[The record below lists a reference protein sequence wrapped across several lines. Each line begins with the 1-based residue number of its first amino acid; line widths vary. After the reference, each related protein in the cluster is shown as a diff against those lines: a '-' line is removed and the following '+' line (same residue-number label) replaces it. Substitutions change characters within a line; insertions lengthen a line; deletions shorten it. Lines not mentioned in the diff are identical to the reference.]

1 MFFCK
6 DADRHIIDSIFLS
19 LVILSDAFQISLESS
34 FKPYSHRYVGSKK
47 MVELQVSPYD
57 SDFIPFAEA
66 SIVTFDDELSPES
79 VAVPAAE
86 SLSSASPMSSGSA
99 PVWEVLNEP
108 NAATTRPLSSLP
120 PPQQQERQQQQKQQE
135 TAVPKA
141 AAAGGAVVGL
151 FLGGPIVSLI
161 LGIGA
166 HHYAKRE
173 GATGDCARA
182 LGEIALVTRDK
193 FRRVNDRHHLVD
205 KGKKAASRTLHNM
218 QRADR
223 KHKAK
228 ERFGYFVS
236 HCYALTLDFV
246 YRHRLIERGSE
257 KFKKLLNMVT
267 KAIRDRQNQVSDRAQ
282 NEDGHRKEP
291 RNDMPPSSVY

>member
-1 MFFCK
+1 
-6 DADRHIIDSIFLS
+6 
-19 LVILSDAFQISLESS
+19 
-34 FKPYSHRYVGSKK
+34 

-66 SIVTFDDELSPES
+66 SIVTYDDELSHEP

-86 SLSSASPMSSGSA
+86 SISSSSPASSGSA
-99 PVWEVLNEP
+99 PVWEVITEP
-108 NAATTRPLSSLP
+108 NDATTPLVTPTTTRPLSSLP
-120 PPQQQERQQQQKQQE
+120 PSQEHQQQEHQQRQQ
-135 TAVPKA
+135 TSVPKA

-151 FLGGPIVSLI
+151 FCGGPIMSLI

-173 GATGDCARA
+173 GAAGDCARA

-193 FRRVNDRHHLVD
+193 FRQVDDRHHLVD
-205 KGKKAASRTLHNM
+205 KGKEAASRTLHNM
-218 QRADR
+218 QRPD
-223 KHKAK
+223 KKQKAK

-246 YRHRLIERGSE
+246 YRHRLIERGS
-257 KFKKLLNMVT
+257 KQCKKLLNMVT
-267 KAIRDRQNQVSDRAQ
+267 KAITDHQNEASDRAQ
-282 NEDGHRKEP
+282 NEDGHPTER
-291 RNDMPPSSVY
+291 RNDVPPSSAAVY

>member
-1 MFFCK
+1 LSFFQT
-6 DADRHIIDSIFLS
+6 LS
-19 LVILSDAFQISLESS
+19 KFRWNQVSNHT
-34 FKPYSHRYVGSKK
+34 YSHHHYVGSKK
-47 MVELQVSPYD
+47 MVELLVSPYD

-66 SIVTFDDELSPES
+66 SIVTFDDELSPEQ

-86 SLSSASPMSSGSA
+86 SLSSATSPTSSGSA

-108 NAATTRPLSSLP
+108 NATTTPPVTPTTTRPLSSLP
-120 PPQQQERQQQQKQQE
+120 PLQQQQQQQQRLQQQ
-135 TAVPKA
+135 TPLPKA

-151 FLGGPIVSLI
+151 FLGGPFVSLI

-173 GATGDCARA
+173 GAVGDCARA

-193 FRRVNDRHHLVD
+193 FRQVNNRHHLVD
-205 KGKKAASRTLHNM
+205 KGKEAASRTLHNM

-257 KFKKLLNMVT
+257 KFKKLLNMLT
-267 KAIRDRQNQVSDRAQ
+267 EAIRDRQNQVSDGAQ
-282 NEDGHRKEP
+282 NEDGHPKEH
-291 RNDMPPSSVY
+291 RNDMPPSAVY